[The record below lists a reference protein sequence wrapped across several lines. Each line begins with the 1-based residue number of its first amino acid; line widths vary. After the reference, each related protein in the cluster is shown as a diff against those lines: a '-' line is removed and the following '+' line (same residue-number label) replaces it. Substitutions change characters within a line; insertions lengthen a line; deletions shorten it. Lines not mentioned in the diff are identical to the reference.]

1 MSPEPGDSPP
11 QPPVLVPRPP
21 HAASLPFVLRREHG
35 VISGREITSTR
46 DEIHGLLRLDGER
59 LVVQWSASRE
69 TSRVGREI
77 RTDRELAPVREV
89 VVPLDAVAGAQLR
102 WAWRRWPPR
111 QVLVLT
117 AADLRA
123 FQSLAG
129 ETDGPGLVLEHPAE
143 LTVELRRRDREAARE
158 FVAEL
163 ELALAEHALRLAE
176 GHAAIGPGGIERLES
191 PAPERLTRSREDAES
206 RQRPL

>member
-1 MSPEPGDSPP
+1 MSSHSRDSSS
-11 QPPVLVPRPP
+11 QPVVLATRPP
-21 HAASLPFVLRREHG
+21 HAAALPFVLRREHG

-59 LVVQWSASRE
+59 LVVQWSTSRE

-89 VVPLDAVAGAQLR
+89 VLPLDAVAGAQIR
-102 WAWRRWPPR
+102 WEWRRWPPR

-129 ETDGPGLVLEHPAE
+129 ETNAPGLVLEHPAE
-143 LTVELRRRDREAARE
+143 LTVELRRRDRAAARE

-163 ELALAEHALRLAE
+163 DLALADHALRLAE
-176 GHAAIGPGGIERLES
+176 RHAAIGPGGVERLEG
-191 PAPERLTRSREDAES
+191 AVPERLPRSREDAEP
-206 RQRPL
+206 R

>member
-1 MSPEPGDSPP
+1 MSSQSRDSSS
-11 QPPVLVPRPP
+11 QPPVLATRLPR
-21 HAASLPFVLRREHG
+21 AGALPFVLRREQG

-46 DEIHGLLRLDGER
+46 DEIHGLLRLDVDR

-89 VVPLDAVAGAQLR
+89 VIPFDAIAGAHLR
-102 WAWRRWPPR
+102 WEWRRWPPR
-111 QVLVLT
+111 HVLVLT

-129 ETDGPGLVLEHPAE
+129 DTDGPGLVLEHPAE
-143 LTVELRRRDREAARE
+143 LTVALRGRDRAAARE

-176 GHAAIGPGGIERLES
+176 EHAAIGPGSIEGLKGG
-191 PAPERLTRSREDAES
+191 APGRLTRPGDAES
-206 RQRPL
+206 RQPPP

>member
-1 MSPEPGDSPP
+1 MSSDSSDSSSH
-11 QPPVLVPRPP
+11 QVVLVTRPP
-21 HAASLPFVLRREHG
+21 HAAALPFVIRREHG

-77 RTDRELAPVREV
+77 RTDRALAPVREV
-89 VVPLDAVAGAQLR
+89 VVPLDAVAGAQIR
-102 WAWRRWPPR
+102 WDWRRWPPR

-129 ETDGPGLVLEHPAE
+129 ETDAPGLVLEHPAE
-143 LTVELRRRDREAARE
+143 LTVELRRRDRAAARE

-163 ELALAEHALRLAE
+163 DLALADHALRLAE
-176 GHAAIGPGGIERLES
+176 GHAAIGAGGQPGV
-191 PAPERLTRSREDAES
+191 TRTL
-206 RQRPL
+206 PKL